1 MTRISVES
9 LVESIEYRVARG
21 LRYILSFSFS
31 SPCYRSSHAQAK
43 LHIHGNTGRRN
54 VAFVRN
60 VILRWMIETRVLKE
74 RMQWALLVEER
85 YMKRYNILDI
95 EYGIFKIAG
104 YRVCLLEI
112 FYYDIKNSSSIDSWK
127 WNLGMS
133 FETWYQYVNYF
144 GTYRCIMD
152 DISSPRFNSQK
163 RLSLKRAYL
172 TAVDLNM
179 QYSVHLT

>member
-43 LHIHGNTGRRN
+43 LHIHGNAGRRN

-60 VILRWMIETRVLKE
+60 VILRWMTETRVLKE
-74 RMQWALLVEER
+74 RMHTMSTFGGRTL
-85 YMKRYNILDI
+85 YKTTCIG
-95 EYGIFKIAG
+95 YGIFKIAG

-133 FETWYQYVNYF
+133 FET
-144 GTYRCIMD
+144 
-152 DISSPRFNSQK
+152 
-163 RLSLKRAYL
+163 
-172 TAVDLNM
+172 
-179 QYSVHLT
+179 